1 MYLNVNGVRYAV
13 HTSGEG
19 QPLVMLHGFS
29 GSSADWS
36 PFVPFF
42 AQHFRVITLD
52 MLGHGETDSPT
63 DPMRYA
69 VKHIRRDLTC
79 IVEDLCDQSAHLLGY
94 SMGGRMAL
102 ILALHHSKLFRSL
115 ILESA
120 SPGIALEEERIDRK
134 ERDDNLAERIEQLGM
149 EAFVEEWEA
158 LPLWDTQRTLP
169 TETLQRQREIRLSN
183 NPVGLANSLR
193 GYGAGAQPSEWDN
206 LHTLK
211 MPVLLITGALD
222 AKFTHIARQM
232 AAQIPYANQVI
243 VPQVG
248 HNVHL
253 ENPRAYAHHVLE
265 FLQGLAQMNAP

>member
-1 MYLNVNGVRYAV
+1 MYMNVNGVRYAV
-13 HTSGEG
+13 YVSGRG

-29 GSSADWS
+29 GGSADWS
-36 PFVPFF
+36 LFVPFF
-42 AQHFRVITLD
+42 AQYFRVITLD

-69 VKHIRRDLTC
+69 VKHIRRDLTF
-79 IVEDLCDQSAHLLGY
+79 IIEDLCDQPAHLLGY
-94 SMGGRMAL
+94 SMGGRIAL

-115 ILESA
+115 ILEGA
-120 SPGIALEEERIDRK
+120 SPGIALEEDRIDRK
-134 ERDDNLAERIEQLGM
+134 ESDEDLAERIEQLGIA
-149 EAFVEEWEA
+149 AFVEEWEA

-169 TETLQRQREIRLSN
+169 AETLQRQREIRLAN

-206 LHTLK
+206 LYTLD

-232 AAQIPYANQVI
+232 AAQIPYASHVI

-265 FLQGLAQMNAP
+265 FLRGFGAN